1 MVEVEV
7 NPANVTVSKFPPHE
21 DVLQLFTAEWP
32 IAQKA
37 AGTSQQNKEK
47 EQETHKVAFCRVEIT
62 NRFSTLEHI
71 SQEAEI
77 KETRVCPQHRG
88 DSKWC
93 KTQTQKIGKRRIR
106 AIMPPPRSPQDPITV
121 AIEVPKIKEYNILLY
136 SLEYNQERGWME
148 QLSRM
153 TPSLPIQLSQYQ
165 LAYIDLQM
173 PKPESKVYGRPVRK
187 TARRVVAGTGM
198 KLNIVDVVT
207 I

>member
-47 EQETHKVAFCRVEIT
+47 EQETHKVAFCRVDIT

-71 SQEAEI
+71 SQEAGI

-106 AIMPPPRSPQDPITV
+106 EATTKVPTRSNNSGLRGPKNQRIQYSAVQLGIQPGKGMDGTAIAHD
-121 AIEVPKIKEYNILLY
+121 
-136 SLEYNQERGWME
+136 
-148 QLSRM
+148 
-153 TPSLPIQLSQYQ
+153 
-165 LAYIDLQM
+165 
-173 PKPESKVYGRPVRK
+173 PKPANSTFTVPTSIHRPTDAK
-187 TARRVVAGTGM
+187 T
-198 KLNIVDVVT
+198 
-207 I
+207 

>member
-21 DVLQLFTAEWP
+21 DVFQLFTAEWP

-77 KETRVCPQHRG
+77 KETKVCPQHRG
-88 DSKWC
+88 DSKWY
-93 KTQTQKIGKRRIR
+93 TELRNGAIFLHTVTTFRFIR
-106 AIMPPPRSPQDPITV
+106 V
-121 AIEVPKIKEYNILLY
+121 N
-136 SLEYNQERGWME
+136 
-148 QLSRM
+148 
-153 TPSLPIQLSQYQ
+153 
-165 LAYIDLQM
+165 
-173 PKPESKVYGRPVRK
+173 
-187 TARRVVAGTGM
+187 
-198 KLNIVDVVT
+198 
-207 I
+207 